1 MTHRLMHE
9 HVGKRA
15 KMQKKQRKPNM
26 VAPSKKG
33 KHINIAQS
41 GERHESSTPTPRRCI
56 SQVVTSKQ
64 TLRGTNVSTQAQN
77 HGGHNTWQSLDLE
90 MLT

>member
-56 SQVVTSKQ
+56 SQVATPNQSQ
-64 TLRGTNVSTQAQN
+64 RGMDATTQASPWGDAK
-77 HGGHNTWQSLDLE
+77 HGEAWI
-90 MLT
+90 

>member
-15 KMQKKQRKPNM
+15 KMRKKQRKPNG

-56 SQVVTSKQ
+56 SQVATPNQSLGGMDA
-64 TLRGTNVSTQAQN
+64 TTQASPWGGAK
-77 HGGHNTWQSLDLE
+77 HGKAWI
-90 MLT
+90 